1 MAFLLAKIAVLLLIA
16 TLLGAWLQRWW
27 TRRRHLDVTTEYQQL
42 TADWRTWRQEVNA
55 KLQPP
60 EPVNLAPI
68 EQRLAV
74 GQPRMRGRD
83 LLPFAG
89 QHRKAVELG
98 GLPFELFARQGQR
111 AGVLLGSDQLLF
123 DLAPRFPGV
132 RDAQAL
138 RLVACVRIEHV
149 ALALGA
155 QKALVCV
162 LTVDVDKMI
171 ADFPKLG
178 CVDGRSID
186 VCPAAPLR
194 IDHAP
199 QDQRIFGA

>member
-1 MAFLLAKIAVLLLIA
+1 M
-16 TLLGAWLQRWW
+16 
-27 TRRRHLDVTTEYQQL
+27 
-42 TADWRTWRQEVNA
+42 
-55 KLQPP
+55 
-60 EPVNLAPI
+60 
-68 EQRLAV
+68 
-74 GQPRMRGRD
+74 
-83 LLPFAG
+83 
-89 QHRKAVELG
+89 
-98 GLPFELFARQGQR
+98 
-111 AGVLLGSDQLLF
+111 
-123 DLAPRFPGV
+123 

-199 QDQRIFGA
+199 QDQFVVGLQVVCREPVGDRRRAVKNGRDFRARCALAQNC